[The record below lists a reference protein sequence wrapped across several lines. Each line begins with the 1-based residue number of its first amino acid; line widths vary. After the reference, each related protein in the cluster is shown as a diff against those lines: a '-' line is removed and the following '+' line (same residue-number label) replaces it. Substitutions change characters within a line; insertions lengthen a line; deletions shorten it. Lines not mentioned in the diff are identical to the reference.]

1 MTEATMKKWQ
11 AHIFSS
17 GSYAGDDYVT
27 FQKSMRVDLIKQLKS
42 AGLELKQFNKN
53 HYCFSAVVTDG
64 VRFAYISIGD
74 VRYNSRIFSEVLYRT
89 MAHEKDW
96 RGGNNRY
103 CRWNEVGA
111 ACKEL
116 LEREALR
123 EERVGA

>member
-11 AHIFSS
+11 AHTFSS
-17 GSYAGDDYVT
+17 GPYAGDDYVA
-27 FQKSMRVDLIKQLKS
+27 FQKSMRADLIKQLKS

-64 VRFAYISIGD
+64 ARFAYISIGD
-74 VRYNSRIFSEVLYRT
+74 VRCNSRIFSEVLYRM

-96 RGGNNRY
+96 HGGNNRY
-103 CRWNEVGA
+103 CRWNDVGA

-116 LEREALR
+116 LGCEALQ